1 MPMSGQHKSLFLEVS
16 NLTFKFEDDSLLKN
30 ISFNINENENIFILG
45 PSGSGKSTLAYC
57 LNNLYPDSIGG
68 IKTGSIQYKGREI
81 SSFAPGEINQKIGL
95 VMQDPDSQFCMLT
108 VEEELIFVLENI
120 RLPRTEFEQRIHNAL
135 GLVDMLPMKKCVI
148 QTLSGGQKQ
157 KFAIACALAMD
168 PEMLIL
174 DEPTANLDPA
184 SSLELVRTLKSLKE
198 QRPISILV
206 IEHNLD
212 YWQDFMDRCLILN
225 TEGELIFDGPD
236 EICFSDYA
244 EMLTKEGIW
253 LPRAVDAGLRLRNA
267 GLLTTSSL
275 PVTIAELIK
284 KTDDFQRCLQ
294 LLSAKENRKRD
305 DHSAF
310 IFETNG
316 VSYVKTNKAIIEN
329 ISLSIKEGEFIAI
342 AGSNGSGKTTFSKC
356 LSGLLEFEG
365 EIKFY
370 GKWLDD
376 WLETSKWRKM
386 GYVFQNPEHQFI
398 TDSVKEEIFYS
409 LKELNKHER
418 NDRLKEIL
426 KLLRMED
433 KEYSHPLSLSQG
445 QKRRLSVATM
455 LINGQEVILLDEPTF
470 GQDANTAKELIALIK
485 NSLPKTGCIIMITH
499 DMDIIE
505 QHADK
510 VLVMDGGKMLFYDTP
525 DLLWSQ
531 SDLLA
536 RANLRLPF
544 VKELEMYLEGS
555 YLAK

>member
-1 MPMSGQHKSLFLEVS
+1 MSGQHKTLLLEVS
-16 NLTFKFEDDSLLKN
+16 NLTFKFEDDSILKN
-30 ISFNINENENIFILG
+30 ISFNMNENENIFILG
-45 PSGSGKSTLAYC
+45 PSGSGTSTLAYC

-68 IKTGSIQYKGREI
+68 IKTGSIQYKGRET
-81 SSFAPGEINQKIGL
+81 SSFAPGEVNQKIGL

-120 RLPRTEFEQRIHNAL
+120 RLPRTEFKQRIHNAL
-135 GLVDMLPMKKCVI
+135 GLVDMLPMKKRVI

-157 KFAIACALAMD
+157 KLAIACALAME

-174 DEPTANLDPA
+174 DEPTAHLDPA

-244 EMLTKEGIW
+244 EMLAKEGIW

-267 GLLTTSSL
+267 GLLTASSL
-275 PVTIAELIK
+275 PVTIAELIR

-294 LLSAKENRKRD
+294 LLTVKENRKRD

-316 VSYVKTNKAIIEN
+316 VSYVKTNTAILEN

-386 GYVFQNPEHQFI
+386 GYVFQNPG
-398 TDSVKEEIFYS
+398 Y
-409 LKELNKHER
+409 R
-418 NDRLKEIL
+418 
-426 KLLRMED
+426 
-433 KEYSHPLSLSQG
+433 
-445 QKRRLSVATM
+445 
-455 LINGQEVILLDEPTF
+455 
-470 GQDANTAKELIALIK
+470 
-485 NSLPKTGCIIMITH
+485 
-499 DMDIIE
+499 
-505 QHADK
+505 
-510 VLVMDGGKMLFYDTP
+510 
-525 DLLWSQ
+525 
-531 SDLLA
+531 SD
-536 RANLRLPF
+536 
-544 VKELEMYLEGS
+544 
-555 YLAK
+555 

>member
-1 MPMSGQHKSLFLEVS
+1 MSGQHKTPLLEVS
-16 NLTFKFEDDSLLKN
+16 NLNFKFEDDSILEN

-68 IKTGSIQYKGREI
+68 IKTGSIQYKGLEI

-95 VMQDPDSQFCMLT
+95 VMQDPDSQFCMQT
-108 VEEELIFVLENI
+108 VEEELIFILENI
-120 RLPRTEFEQRIHNAL
+120 RLPRTEFEQRIRNAL
-135 GLVDMLPMKKCVI
+135 GLVDMLPMKKRVI
-148 QTLSGGQKQ
+148 QSLSGGQKQ
-157 KFAIACALAMD
+157 KLAIACALAME

-184 SSLELVRTLKSLKE
+184 SSFELVRTLKSLKK
-198 QRPISILV
+198 QRPFSILV

-225 TEGELIFDGPD
+225 TEGELIFDGPHG
-236 EICFSDYA
+236 ICFSDYA
-244 EMLTKEGIW
+244 EMLAKEGIW

-275 PVTIAELIK
+275 PITIAEIIR
-284 KTDDFQRCLQ
+284 KTDDFQKCLQ
-294 LLSAKENRKRD
+294 LLSGKEHRKRD

-342 AGSNGSGKTTFSKC
+342 AGSNGSGKTTFSRC

-409 LKELNKHER
+409 LKGQNKHEQ

-433 KEYSHPLSLSQG
+433 KEYSHPFSLSQG

-455 LINGQEVILLDEPTF
+455 LVNGQEVILLDEPTF
-470 GQDANTAKELIALIK
+470 GQDANTAKELIDLIK
-485 NSLPKTGCIIMITH
+485 KSLPETGCIIMITH

-525 DLLWSQ
+525 HLLWSQ

>member
-1 MPMSGQHKSLFLEVS
+1 MPMSGQHKTLLLEVS
-16 NLTFKFEDDSLLKN
+16 NLTFKFEDDSILKN

-68 IKTGSIQYKGREI
+68 IKTGSILYKGREI
-81 SSFAPGEINQKIGL
+81 SSFAPGEINLKIGL

-135 GLVDMLPMKKCVI
+135 GLVDMLPMKKRVI